1 MDTDTTGNIDVLTIT
16 ANAVMDTITP
26 NADLVD
32 TLQAIGAGPDLDTH
46 QNDTTTMA
54 DFTTSIEKVRSK

>member
-16 ANAVMDTITP
+16 AMDTITP

-32 TLQAIGAGPDLDTH
+32 TLQAIGAGPDIH
-46 QNDTTTMA
+46 ENDTTTMA
-54 DFTTSIEKVRSK
+54 DFTTSIEKVLRK

>member
-16 ANAVMDTITP
+16 AMDTITP

-54 DFTTSIEKVRSK
+54 DFTTSIEKVRRK

>member
-16 ANAVMDTITP
+16 AMDTITP

-46 QNDTTTMA
+46 HNDTTTMA
-54 DFTTSIEKVRSK
+54 DFTTSIEKVRRK